1 MGSPC
6 RASRRRYVGWVLLN
20 PGWGVYAP
28 ADAVSAMRD
37 LESEIASELAAG
49 RNGGLRSDAAAPW
62 RIFLNVD
69 LLKSEPGEIYARAY
83 RYDHHVR
90 ALGLRVDGQRLTTEM
105 ERVHAGAGVDER
117 DDPLVRGL
125 V

>member
-1 MGSPC
+1 M
-6 RASRRRYVGWVLLN
+6 LLN

-28 ADAVSAMRD
+28 ADAVGAMRELEAD
-37 LESEIASELAAG
+37 LASELASE
-49 RNGGLRSDAAAPW
+49 RSSGGALRADAAAPW
-62 RIFLNVD
+62 RVFLNVD
-69 LLKSEPGEIYARAY
+69 LLKSEPGAIYARAY
-83 RYDHHVR
+83 RYDGHVR
-90 ALGLRVDGQRLTTEM
+90 ALELRVDGPGLTTEI